1 VHVTGLADLLGGAAA
16 ACERAT
22 EIDPDLRLRHGLAG
36 KGNELC
42 DGATDAGTGP
52 GDERAGDERAKEAG
66 VGASRQIPTVPQ
78 PAGYAA
84 WKFLLKRV
92 TGLDEAEN
100 PKKLASAPADDVTL
114 ITRASQPVETP
125 TPPPLPP
132 T

>member
-1 VHVTGLADLLGGAAA
+1 VPV
-16 ACERAT
+16 E
-22 EIDPDLRLRHGLAG
+22 EPLR
-36 KGNELC
+36 
-42 DGATDAGTGP
+42 
-52 GDERAGDERAKEAG
+52 
-66 VGASRQIPTVPQ
+66 QMPTVPQ

-92 TGLDEAEN
+92 TGLEETEN
-100 PKKLASAPADDVTL
+100 PKKLASAPTDDVTL